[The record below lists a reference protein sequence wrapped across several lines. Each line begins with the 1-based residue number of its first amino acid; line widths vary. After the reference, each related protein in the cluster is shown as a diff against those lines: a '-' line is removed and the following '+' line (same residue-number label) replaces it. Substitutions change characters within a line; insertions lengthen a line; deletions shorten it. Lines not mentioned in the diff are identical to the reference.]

1 MRHKQF
7 TKLRFAIL
15 TLLSFL
21 LAMPSYSQ
29 VVVQMQKEKGGT
41 YIIAG
46 KVNGLDLNFIFDT
59 GASDVCISSAEAI
72 YMLKNGYLKES
83 DIIGS
88 SYSQIANG
96 DIIEN
101 TRIILREI
109 EVGGVVIH
117 NVSASVV
124 HNLNAPLLF
133 GQSAIQKLGP
143 IQLDDNLLIIKNG
156 ISGAKGLEPTLG
168 HIDYQLDYL
177 ISIEDFT
184 GVINLAKQK
193 LIYEKSPGGRYLLYG
208 VIIDGY
214 IYLNQKE
221 KAIET
226 CREALKENY
235 LYPYPRLNLGILAY
249 KLNKL
254 DFALD
259 ELKKFV
265 SLIPTYQKASVPALV
280 VNPVYCKDGYY
291 YLGHVQLETGD
302 LENAEK
308 NLLMSFQYEKEAA
321 PYSRLTTEIYNKNCI
336 QTRLDLGNI
345 YRMQGKIALAIEY
358 YEKAISIEPN
368 NYYNMDSYYYLGLC
382 YMANRDLEKA
392 ISSFQKGKSLSI
404 DNEFALNIPLY
415 CLYLGR
421 LYYNQNKFRESLRE
435 YEAALYA
442 HDKKTGFLDEMDY
455 FAMANI
461 YTRFDKIEQ
470 AKEILNK
477 GLLVFNDN
485 PDLLFFKSRIDETN
499 QIEILETILKKE
511 ITYEPFSFDYAT
523 VYNNLAW
530 AYCQQSEYEKGL
542 PLAQKSVKMNA
553 THAYSWDTLGDIC
566 YNLGMYQECID
577 AMTKCIEL
585 EPNSKRAYEFR
596 GNAKIQIGKTKDG
609 EKDLKMA
616 KSLSGN

>member
-1 MRHKQF
+1 MKHKLF

-83 DIIGS
+83 DITGS
-88 SYSQIANG
+88 SYTQIANG

-156 ISGAKGLEPTLG
+156 ISGAKGLNLDIFE
-168 HIDYQLDYL
+168 QLYFL
-177 ISIEDFT
+177 LENEKFT
-184 GVINLAKQK
+184 EALSLAKK
-193 LIYEKSPGGRYLLYG
+193 TLIHSKSQGERYVLYSA
-208 VIIDGY
+208 IIDCYEG
-214 IYLNQKE
+214 LNQKE
-221 KAIET
+221 KVLET

-235 LYPYPRLNLGILAY
+235 YYPNPRFQLGILY
-249 KLNKL
+249 CQQNKFHL
-254 DFALD
+254 AIE
-259 ELKKFV
+259 ELERFV
-265 SLIPTYQKASVPALV
+265 SLIPTYQKAAVPALKV
-280 VNPVYCKDGYY
+280 TPVYCKEGYY

-308 NLLMSFQYEKEAA
+308 NLLMSFQYEKEAV
-321 PYSRLTTEIYNKNCI
+321 PYSRLTTEIYNRNCI
-336 QTRLDLGNI
+336 QARLDLGNI
-345 YRMQGKIALAIEY
+345 YRMQGKTALAIEY

-368 NYYNMDSYYYLGLC
+368 SYHNIDSYYYLGFC
-382 YMANRDLEKA
+382 YMANRDFEKA
-392 ISSFQKGKSLSI
+392 ISSFQECKRLTSI
-404 DNEFALNIPLY
+404 SNDKDIAYYIPLS
-415 CLYLGR
+415 CLNLGR
-421 LYYNQNKFRESLRE
+421 TYLFLKKYRESLRE

-442 HDKKTGFLDEMDY
+442 QEIAPGLFDERDFY
-455 FAMANI
+455 SMANI

-477 GLLVFNDN
+477 GLLVFKDN

-511 ITYEPFSFDYAT
+511 ITYEPIFFDYAT

-530 AYCQQSEYEKGL
+530 AYCQQGEYEKGL
-542 PLAQKSVKMNA
+542 PLAHKSVKMNA
-553 THAYSWDTLGDIC
+553 TYAYSWDTLGDIC

>member
-1 MRHKQF
+1 MKHKQF

-72 YMLKNGYLKES
+72 YMLKNGYLQET

-88 SYSQIANG
+88 SFSQIANG

-156 ISGAKGLEPTLG
+156 ISGAKGLNLD
-168 HIDYQLDYL
+168 IFKQLFFL
-177 ISIEDFT
+177 LENEKFT
-184 GVINLAKQK
+184 EALSLAKK
-193 LIYEKSPGGRYLLYG
+193 TLIHSKSQGQRYVLYSA
-208 VIIDGY
+208 IIDCYEG
-214 IYLNQKE
+214 LNQKE
-221 KAIET
+221 KVLET

-235 LYPYPRLNLGILAY
+235 YYPSPRFQLGILY
-249 KLNKL
+249 CQQNKFHL
-254 DFALD
+254 AIE
-259 ELKKFV
+259 ELERFV
-265 SLIPTYQKASVPALV
+265 SLIPTYQKAAVPALMV
-280 VNPVYCKDGYY
+280 TPVYCKEGYY
-291 YLGHVQLETGD
+291 YLGHIQLETGD

-308 NLLMSFQYEKEAA
+308 NLLMSFQYEKEAV
-321 PYSRLTTEIYNKNCI
+321 PYSRLTTEIYNRNCI
-336 QTRLDLGNI
+336 QARLDLGNI

-368 NYYNMDSYYYLGLC
+368 SYHNIDSYYYLGLC
-382 YMANRDLEKA
+382 YMANKDLEKA
-392 ISSFQKGKSLSI
+392 INSFQKGKSLSI

-442 HDKKTGFLDEMDY
+442 QEIVPGLFDERDFY
-455 FAMANI
+455 SMANI

-470 AKEILNK
+470 AKEIINK

-499 QIEILETILKKE
+499 QIEIFETILKKE

-530 AYCQQSEYEKGL
+530 AYCQQGEYEKGL

-616 KSLSGN
+616 KSLSDN